1 MSTTDGGG
9 ALTAP
14 RKTFL
19 GHPRGLVIL
28 FFTEMW
34 ERFSYYG
41 MRALLVMYL
50 TQHFLFGPGEAQGI
64 YAAYAALVYLMPVL
78 GGMIADRYLGAR
90 KAVIIGAV
98 LLVAGHF
105 TMAFEGTGGRESLT
119 IGDQTYQIEVVGRDQ
134 NRTMFAVQGDE
145 RVQISITPEG
155 VSRVG
160 AEQATV
166 PAAGQTAAIQPAT
179 M

>member
-1 MSTTDGGG
+1 
-9 ALTAP
+9 
-14 RKTFL
+14 
-19 GHPRGLVIL
+19 
-28 FFTEMW
+28 MW

-50 TQHFLFGPGEAQGI
+50 TQHFLFGPAEAQGI

-90 KAVIIGAV
+90 KAVVIGAV

-105 TMAFEGTGGRESLT
+105 TMAFEGSGGKESLT
-119 IGDQTYQIEVVGRDQ
+119 IGERAYQIEVVGRDQ
-134 NRTMFAVQGDE
+134 NRTMFAVSGDE

-155 VSRVG
+155 VSKVG
-160 AEQATV
+160 AE
-166 PAAGQTAAIQPAT
+166 PAAAQAADAAAV
-179 M
+179 